1 MSINDPRWRHI
12 LLDFR
17 ADLRR
22 RGIKPA
28 EVPAELLEPGSA
40 EQEARSWNSA
50 ETHELRW
57 LTNGHQMPA
66 GWRFANAAAS
76 HHDAWARLIERA
88 DE

>member
-28 EVPAELLEPGSA
+28 EVPAELLEPGPA
-40 EQEARSWNSA
+40 
-50 ETHELRW
+50 TTELRW
-57 LTNGHQMPA
+57 LLNGDPMPA
-66 GWRFANAAAS
+66 GWRDAGTAPS
-76 HHDAWARLIERA
+76 HHDRYARLIERA